1 MTHTSNYIGMP
12 QGDGWM
18 DNIPSQY
25 VHGEH
30 GFDERIMR
38 DLAEVGV
45 RAYTLD
51 DLANGPATIPEAIP
65 VFVDWL
71 SHLEE
76 RIPGPEPDH
85 GHRSIIRSGLI
96 RNLIDPAARG
106 NQEVIDLL
114 ISQVK
119 HQPPLPS
126 RQIDWAL
133 GGLKLICGPKEFSK
147 IVALIPSLPT
157 GALVIPIIQY
167 LGKVKTEASHQLVVG
182 YLDGPARE
190 FAIKALVQAK
200 APNVR
205 HLVEPLVHDPD
216 ASVRKAARRAMER
229 LPHD

>member
-1 MTHTSNYIGMP
+1 MTSSPRYIGMP
-12 QGDGWM
+12 QGDDWM
-18 DNIPSQY
+18 ENIPAGF
-25 VHGEH
+25 VHGQR

-38 DLAEVGV
+38 DLAQVGV

-51 DLANGPATIPEAIP
+51 SLANGPATLPEAIP

-71 SHLEE
+71 THLEE

-106 NQEVIDLL
+106 NQQVIDLL
-114 ISQVK
+114 IGQVQ
-119 HQPPLPS
+119 HQPPLPV

-133 GGLKLICGPKEFSK
+133 GGLKLICGPKEFPK
-147 IVALIPSLPT
+147 IAALIPSLPA
-157 GALVIPIIQY
+157 GAPIAAIVQY
-167 LGKVKTEASHQLVVG
+167 LGKVKTPESHQLLTG
-182 YLDGPARE
+182 YLDGPARG
-190 FAIKALVQAK
+190 FAIKALVQSK

-216 ASVRKAARRAMER
+216 SLVRKAARRAMEQ
-229 LPHD
+229 LPDD

>member
-12 QGDGWM
+12 QGDDWM

-25 VHGEH
+25 VHGER
-30 GFDERIMR
+30 GFDARIMH

-51 DLANGPATIPEAIP
+51 ALANGPATIPEAIP
-65 VFVDWL
+65 VFIDWL

-106 NQEVIDLL
+106 NQQVIDLL
-114 ISQVK
+114 ISQVQ
-119 HQPPLPS
+119 HQPPLPL

-133 GGLKLICGPKEFSK
+133 GGLKLACGPKDFSK
-147 IVALIPSLPT
+147 IVALIPDLPAGT
-157 GALVIPIIQY
+157 PIIPVIQY
-167 LGKVKTEASHQLVVG
+167 LGKVKTRDSHQLLIR
-182 YLDGPARE
+182 YLNGPARE

-200 APNVR
+200 APGIR
-205 HLVEPLVHDPD
+205 HLIEPLVHDPD
-216 ASVRKAARRAMER
+216 TLVRKAARRAMER
-229 LPHD
+229 LPND